1 MFFLFMEINLFSGSK
16 FKLLLLQKKYPMTKT
31 LFFQFILTATII
43 TSCTREQEK
52 DTEPAASSTLETT
65 NTAETVN
72 PYEMLNEAYQQFKE
86 GNDEESIMIANKVLE
101 IGRETNNDTLIGG
114 ALSSLCRNAQRTLD
128 TVRLAELSKELQQLS
143 ISSGDQKWMMKRA
156 HMNAEMWRLIGN
168 MKRAEA
174 FYNESMSISSSI
186 GATGMFTIDHFNKS
200 FVSTATG
207 DYVEANRLI
216 VTYYALRRE
225 ADSTSEDA
233 YGLIALAYLLEQKG
247 NYTGAHEVAVVTRR
261 LFEEQNIFP
270 EPPDEKPLLMVEA
283 KVIQMLAA
291 EVIEEISAASL
302 SQSVNGLLGK
312 YLTE

>member
-1 MFFLFMEINLFSGSK
+1 
-16 FKLLLLQKKYPMTKT
+16 MTKIF
-31 LFFQFILTATII
+31 FFQMILTATII
-43 TSCTREQEK
+43 TSCVEEQQK
-52 DTEPAASSTLETT
+52 DTEPLASSTLETPS
-65 NTAETVN
+65 TAEIIN
-72 PYEMLNEAYQQFKE
+72 PYKMLNDAYQQFKE
-86 GNDEESIMIANKVLE
+86 GNDDESITIANKVLY

-128 TVRLAELSKELQQLS
+128 TVRLAELSKELEQLS

-168 MKRAEA
+168 MERAEA
-174 FYNESMSISSSI
+174 FYNESMAISSSI

-200 FVSTATG
+200 FVSAATG

-216 VTYYALRRE
+216 VKYYALRKE

-247 NYTGAHEVAVVTRR
+247 NYNGAHEVAVVTRR
-261 LFEEQNIFP
+261 LFEEQNLFP

-283 KVIQMLAA
+283 KVIQMLAD
-291 EVIEEISAASL
+291 EVLEEIRTTSV
-302 SQSVNGLLGK
+302 SQSVDGLLEK
-312 YLTE
+312 YLIQ

>member
-1 MFFLFMEINLFSGSK
+1 MATLISSCVAEQDKDAGPEASDALVA
-16 FKLLLLQKKYPMTKT
+16 TKT
-31 LFFQFILTATII
+31 KEIVEPYKML
-43 TSCTREQEK
+43 K
-52 DTEPAASSTLETT
+52 D
-65 NTAETVN
+65 
-72 PYEMLNEAYQQFKE
+72 AYQQFKE
-86 GNDEESIMIANKVLE
+86 GNDEASIMLANEVLV

-128 TVRLAELSKELQQLS
+128 TVRLAELSKELEQLS

-168 MKRAEA
+168 MERAEA
-174 FYNESMSISSSI
+174 FYNESMRISSSI
-186 GATGMFTIDHFNKS
+186 GAKGMFTIDHFNKS

-216 VTYYALRRE
+216 TTYYALRRE

-247 NYTGAHEVAVVTRR
+247 NYNGAHEVAVVTRR
-261 LFEEQNIFP
+261 LFEEQNLFP

-283 KVIQMLAA
+283 KVAKMLTA
-291 EVIEEISAASL
+291 EVLEKISAASMT
-302 SQSVNGLLGK
+302 QSVNVLLEK
-312 YLTE
+312 YLTK

>member
-1 MFFLFMEINLFSGSK
+1 
-16 FKLLLLQKKYPMTKT
+16 MTKIF
-31 LFFQFILTATII
+31 FFQIILTATII
-43 TSCTREQEK
+43 TSCVEEQQK
-52 DTEPAASSTLETT
+52 DTEPLASSTLETPR
-65 NTAETVN
+65 TAEIVN
-72 PYEMLNEAYQQFKE
+72 PHKMLNDAYQQFKE
-86 GNDEESIMIANKVLE
+86 GNDDESIAIANKVLV

-128 TVRLAELSKELQQLS
+128 TVRLAELSKELEQLS

-168 MKRAEA
+168 MERAEA
-174 FYNESMSISSSI
+174 FYNESMAISSSI

-216 VTYYALRRE
+216 AKYYALRKE

-247 NYTGAHEVAVVTRR
+247 NYNGAHEVAVVTRR
-261 LFEEQNIFP
+261 LFEEQNLFP

-283 KVIQMLAA
+283 KVIQMLAD
-291 EVIEEISAASL
+291 EVLEEIRTTSV
-302 SQSVNGLLGK
+302 SQSVNGLLEK
-312 YLTE
+312 YLIQ

>member
-1 MFFLFMEINLFSGSK
+1 
-16 FKLLLLQKKYPMTKT
+16 MTKIF
-31 LFFQFILTATII
+31 FFQMILTATII
-43 TSCTREQEK
+43 TSCVEEQQK
-52 DTEPAASSTLETT
+52 DTEPLASSTLETPS
-65 NTAETVN
+65 TAEIIN
-72 PYEMLNEAYQQFKE
+72 PYKMLNDAYQQFKE
-86 GNDEESIMIANKVLE
+86 GNDDESITIANKVLY

-128 TVRLAELSKELQQLS
+128 TVRLAELSKELEQLS

-168 MKRAEA
+168 MERAEA
-174 FYNESMSISSSI
+174 FYNESMAISSSI

-207 DYVEANRLI
+207 DYAEANRLI
-216 VTYYALRRE
+216 AKYYALRKE

-247 NYTGAHEVAVVTRR
+247 NYKGAHEVAVVTRR
-261 LFEEQNIFP
+261 LFEEQNLFP

-283 KVIQMLAA
+283 KVVKMLTA
-291 EVIEEISAASL
+291 EVLEKISAASMA
-302 SQSVNGLLGK
+302 QSVNVLLEK
-312 YLTE
+312 YLTK

>member
-1 MFFLFMEINLFSGSK
+1 MNKI
-16 FKLLLLQKKYPMTKT
+16 
-31 LFFQFILTATII
+31 LFFQIFLTAILI
-43 TSCTREQEK
+43 ASCVAEQEK
-52 DTEPAASSTLETT
+52 IAKPGASDALEATT
-65 NTAETVN
+65 TKEIVN
-72 PYEMLNEAYQQFKE
+72 PRKMLNEAYQQFKE
-86 GNDEESIMIANKVLE
+86 GNDDESIMLANRVLD

-128 TVRLAELSKELQQLS
+128 TVRLAELSKELEQLS

-168 MKRAEA
+168 MERAEA
-174 FYNESMSISSSI
+174 FYNESMRISSSI

-216 VTYYALRRE
+216 AKYYALRQE

-247 NYTGAHEVAVVTRR
+247 NYNGAHEVAAVTRR
-261 LFEEQNIFP
+261 LFQEQNLFP

-283 KVIQMLAA
+283 KVIQMLTA
-291 EVIEEISAASL
+291 EVLEKISAASM
-302 SQSVNGLLGK
+302 SQSVNGLLEK
-312 YLTE
+312 YLIQ

>member
-1 MFFLFMEINLFSGSK
+1 
-16 FKLLLLQKKYPMTKT
+16 MTKIN
-31 LFFQFILTATII
+31 FFQIILSVTII
-43 TSCTREQEK
+43 TSCASEQDK
-52 DTEPAASSTLETT
+52 DAAPAASNTLEITD
-65 NTAETVN
+65 TAEMVN
-72 PYEMLNEAYQQFKE
+72 PHKMLNDAYQQFKE
-86 GNDEESIMIANKVLE
+86 GNDDESIMIANKVLE

-128 TVRLAELSKELQQLS
+128 TVRLAELSKELKQLS

-168 MKRAEA
+168 MERAEA
-174 FYNESMSISSSI
+174 FYNESMAISSSI

-200 FVSTATG
+200 FVSTETG

-216 VTYYALRRE
+216 AKYYALRRE

-247 NYTGAHEVAVVTRR
+247 NYNGAHEVAVVTRR
-261 LFEEQNIFP
+261 LFVEQNLFP

-283 KVIQMLAA
+283 KVIQILAD
-291 EVIEEISAASL
+291 EVLEEIRTTSV
-302 SQSVNGLLGK
+302 SQSVNGLLEK
-312 YLTE
+312 YLDE